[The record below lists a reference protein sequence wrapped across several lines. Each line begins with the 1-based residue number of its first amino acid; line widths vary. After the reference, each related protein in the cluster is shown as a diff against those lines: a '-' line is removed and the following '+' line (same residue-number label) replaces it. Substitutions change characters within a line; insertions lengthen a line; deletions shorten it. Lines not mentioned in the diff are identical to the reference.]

1 MIDIHLHILPG
12 VDDGP
17 ATLQESLAL
26 ARALVQE
33 GVHEAIAT
41 PHSNDEYP
49 RYSAADISARVND
62 LQQALDQ
69 QGIPLRLFAGHEVLI
84 RPGLVEDIQAGRVAT
99 LNGSRYLL
107 LELWNTMW
115 LPETEQVIFELQ
127 SQGIVPIIAHPERY
141 STLQKDPARLAA
153 LIQQGALTQL
163 TASSV
168 LGMHG
173 NIVRRAAET
182 FVKQG
187 FIHCIASDAHGMHRR
202 QPHITQSLQQLEKL
216 VGQERVQQMI
226 ERCPSTIIKNELRV
240 SQAKYEESGRGVEKK
255 HFLHFLRSR

>member
-17 ATLQESLAL
+17 ATLQESLVL
-26 ARALVQE
+26 AQALVQE
-33 GVHEAIAT
+33 GVQAVVAT

-49 RYSAADISARVND
+49 RLPTMDIRTRVSE
-62 LQQALDQ
+62 LQHVLEQ
-69 QGIPLRLFAGHEVLI
+69 QRIPLHLFAGNEVLI
-84 RPGLVEDIQAGRVAT
+84 RPGLVDEIRAGRVAT

-141 STLQKDPARLAA
+141 TTIQKDPARLAS
-153 LIQQGALTQL
+153 LIQHGALAQL

-168 LGMHG
+168 LGLHG
-173 NIVRRAAET
+173 STVKRTAET
-182 FVKQG
+182 LLKQHL
-187 FIHCIASDAHGMHRR
+187 IHCLASDAHGMHRR
-202 QPHITQSLQQLEKL
+202 PPYIAKSLKQIETL
-216 VGQERVQQMI
+216 VGAERVYLMTETWPTAIVRNEWI
-226 ERCPSTIIKNELRV
+226 EADAERLAS
-240 SQAKYEESGRGVEKK
+240 AGRAEKK
-255 HFLHFLRSR
+255 HFLHFWH

>member
-17 ATLQESLAL
+17 TTLQESLAL
-26 ARALVQE
+26 AQALVRE

-49 RYSAADISARVND
+49 HYSAANISARVND

-69 QGIPLRLFAGHEVLI
+69 QNIPLRLFAGHEVLI

-127 SQGIVPIIAHPERY
+127 AQGIVPIIAHPERY
-141 STLQKDPARLAA
+141 STLQKDPTRLAA

-173 NIVRRAAET
+173 NIVRRVAET

-187 FIHCIASDAHGMHRR
+187 FIHCIASDAHGMHTR
-202 QPHITQSLQQLEKL
+202 QPYITQSLPRLERL

-226 ERCPSTIIKNELRV
+226 ERCPSTIIKNESRAN
-240 SQAKYEESGRGVEKK
+240 QASYEESGRGAEKK
-255 HFLHFLRSR
+255 PFLRSR